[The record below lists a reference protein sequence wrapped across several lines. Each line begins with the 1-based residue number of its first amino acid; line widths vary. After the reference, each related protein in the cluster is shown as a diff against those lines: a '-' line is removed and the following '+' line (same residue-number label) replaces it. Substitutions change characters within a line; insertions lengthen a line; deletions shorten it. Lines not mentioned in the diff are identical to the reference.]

1 MLFFISLNVFA
12 MFLKSFCN
20 IFIIWLHPSYNNII
34 ISLLRLLNSP
44 SFQFQVLSTNRYQMV
59 VASPG
64 QDIFFFNFQL
74 FPTLLFRGNASTLDN
89 ETRSASEVSLKHFYP
104 LLAPSGAL
112 VFYHGLVID
121 PQQQPTCQPLIITYK
136 KNQGN

>member
-1 MLFFISLNVFA
+1 MGANKLQPTRSKLGA
-12 MFLKSFCN
+12 MQTF
-20 IFIIWLHPSYNNII
+20 
-34 ISLLRLLNSP
+34 
-44 SFQFQVLSTNRYQMV
+44 
-59 VASPG
+59 
-64 QDIFFFNFQL
+64 
-74 FPTLLFRGNASTLDN
+74 LFRGDAATLDN